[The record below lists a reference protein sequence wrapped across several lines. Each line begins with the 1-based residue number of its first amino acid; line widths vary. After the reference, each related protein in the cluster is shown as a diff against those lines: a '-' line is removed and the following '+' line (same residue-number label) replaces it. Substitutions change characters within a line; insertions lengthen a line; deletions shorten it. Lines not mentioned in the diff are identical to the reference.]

1 MSHLSIY
8 SHNSGVSVH
17 NSLPCC
23 IYFFFF
29 PSHFP
34 LQLPEPLILFRYY
47 NDFIGLAKESQSI
60 IVEEL
65 EALRLSPTSV
75 APAQVSVELNRVLF
89 KIKDLLKQLP
99 PAHYKTLQFLIEHL
113 HRYGNFSQTHF
124 CSVHCYWSLL

>member
-1 MSHLSIY
+1 MFLLII
-8 SHNSGVSVH
+8 
-17 NSLPCC
+17 PCC
-23 IYFFFF
+23 IYFSFF
-29 PSHFP
+29 PTYFP

-113 HRYGNFSQTHF
+113 HRYGTFSQTHF
-124 CSVHCYWSLL
+124 CSVHYYWLLL